1 MSIDGRL
8 RSAGWSA
15 GRGFTFIDLV
25 IALAIMATVATISV
39 PFYTQY
45 VGEVRI
51 ASVIRDLT
59 NMALILDD
67 RFADG
72 DPPATLAE
80 VGLDLIDPWGN
91 PYEYLWLR
99 GNPAP
104 GINGKR
110 RKDKALNPVNTDYDL
125 YSVGP
130 DGRTQAQFVAKFA
143 RDDIVRANDG
153 AFFGVAADH

>member
-8 RSAGWSA
+8 RSAAWPA
-15 GRGFTFIDLV
+15 RAGFTLIDLV

-39 PFYTQY
+39 PFYAQY

-51 ASVIRDLT
+51 ASVIRDLG

-80 VGLDLIDPWGN
+80 VGLDMTDPWGN

-130 DGRTQAQFVAKFA
+130 DGRTQAQFVANFA